1 MNTLETFY
9 NFVIDEMNDQVINH
23 NLLMDKHI
31 KSYMIEKLTQ
41 KSVNY
46 PEFLNF
52 DFKNEADFNRFNKN
66 LQGEIYRLFLTL
78 VRAAKKYNPIKTKIE
93 KKLEKAIISY
103 LDLKNC
109 FTASLNTVISQ
120 DGKAT
125 ELIDLIPAK
134 EWTTYNESAG
144 MFYEDE
150 DDEIEEIKIKAKYQ
164 KRQPEQVTENLQT
177 AFAF

>member
-109 FTASLNTVISQ
+109 FIDSLNAVVSM
-120 DGKAT
+120 DGKKT
-125 ELIDLIPAK
+125 ELQDLIPAK
-134 EWTTYNESAG
+134 SWETYEEAGDRQSAL
-144 MFYEDE
+144 
-150 DDEIEEIKIKAKYQ
+150 IEVETEEKIKIKPKNQ
-164 KRQPEQVTENLQT
+164 KRIKSGNLQP